1 MSQAFGRLNEEVDSS
16 GNELSQEFM
25 QKAEFCYKK
34 PTMDE
39 FDVCVKKLTKMHEAT
54 TREFS
59 LRGQF
64 IANKFTLCLQGGD
77 NLDSCL
83 GDARKNLSV
92 VVRDLKSMF

>member
-1 MSQAFGRLNEEVDSS
+1 MDTS

-39 FDVCVKKLTKMHEAT
+39 FDICVKGLTKLHEAT

-59 LRGQF
+59 LRGQY
-64 IANKFTLCLQGGD
+64 IANKFSICLRGGD
-77 NLDSCL
+77 DLDSCL
-83 GDARKNLSV
+83 GDAKKNLSV
-92 VVRDLKSMF
+92 VVRDLKAMF